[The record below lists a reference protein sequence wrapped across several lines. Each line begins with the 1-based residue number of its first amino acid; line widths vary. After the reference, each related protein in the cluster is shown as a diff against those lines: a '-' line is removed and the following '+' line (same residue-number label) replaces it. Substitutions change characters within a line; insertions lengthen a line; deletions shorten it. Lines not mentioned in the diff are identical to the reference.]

1 MKRLLVVFL
10 FFASFLVSA
19 KPLDSLRLE
28 LKQGKKFIV
37 YRVTKGEQIEDIA
50 LKYETEESTL
60 LSMNPLIQTE
70 VKPGQIIKIP
80 LNIDK
85 YGDIPV
91 PEVKPIEYMALPLA
105 SSLPPP
111 SQKQLPSKQLMA
123 TSDAIPAEV
132 KSTPEPITVIPANPK
147 SSEPIILGEPIA
159 QPAINPAKPM
169 VPELVVI
176 NKPAVPSPVAEIKP
190 TVAASVVQI
199 PVAEV
204 NKQTDKVPATVSA
217 NTPSTSQKEPTL
229 VTKKQEAEVVTA
241 KLVPAEVVAVK
252 IETPAIVNAP
262 NNGIQ
267 NKIDQSPSQA
277 PVLQDTLKVAAIHR
291 KEAQIPLE
299 LSGKGLHKLVVKP
312 IQKPIVNVNSKPGV
326 MARKSGGYRAKLQQE
341 LDNKEAMAFQVK
353 SPEPVSQTQLP
364 VQQNLPV
371 TDKVITQAIS
381 ARDTVSMELIDKA
394 IVAQAPKLI
403 AKPIAPDAAV
413 TKPKK
418 IVKNSVISG
427 RTTDKLIPKENQVA
441 ADYITDVYDKKG
453 DLKIAQDLSILKDT
467 LDKNEE
473 KALQIYVVTEPQ
485 TVKKLA
491 AILKIDPK
499 LIYDA
504 NDFSSPNLWPG
515 QKIWIPEG
523 AAALETTVSHLNESQ
538 KAQKAKRNSNL
549 NQIIKE
555 ENDEEGFSAV
565 DLETDSF
572 VVKNEPKELL
582 AEVDNTESIDSSDYR
597 PDLDK
602 LHIGSGVQT
611 SQHVFVNREVDTSI
625 AKHYGEI
632 GEVGVRILNDFSF
645 YDDNAITY
653 SAIDFREQHLAV
665 DEWAVNAADSNASYF
680 KKEPSKQGPG
690 DRQFTH
696 VVKDGETLLS
706 IAKKYDVT
714 QSDLANWNNLMKY
727 RLRTGQELIVNQSR
741 GKLSYYERS
750 LEKNQ
755 NKTVLPVELS
765 DLKQNGL
772 AYYNPSDKLKGVLM
786 NNVPVGKWI
795 QIHNND
801 KFKKRVVQVLGPL
814 PYNAPKDCLLMIDK
828 YTASNLEIKNITSRV
843 SVNIAEIR

>member
-1 MKRLLVVFL
+1 VH
-10 FFASFLVSA
+10 
-19 KPLDSLRLE
+19 
-28 LKQGKKFIV
+28 
-37 YRVTKGEQIEDIA
+37 RVTA
-50 LKYETEESTL
+50 S
-60 LSMNPLIQTE
+60 LS
-70 VKPGQIIKIP
+70 
-80 LNIDK
+80 
-85 YGDIPV
+85 
-91 PEVKPIEYMALPLA
+91 
-105 SSLPPP
+105 
-111 SQKQLPSKQLMA
+111 
-123 TSDAIPAEV
+123 
-132 KSTPEPITVIPANPK
+132 
-147 SSEPIILGEPIA
+147 
-159 QPAINPAKPM
+159 
-169 VPELVVI
+169 
-176 NKPAVPSPVAEIKP
+176 
-190 TVAASVVQI
+190 
-199 PVAEV
+199 
-204 NKQTDKVPATVSA
+204 
-217 NTPSTSQKEPTL
+217 
-229 VTKKQEAEVVTA
+229 
-241 KLVPAEVVAVK
+241 
-252 IETPAIVNAP
+252 
-262 NNGIQ
+262 
-267 NKIDQSPSQA
+267 
-277 PVLQDTLKVAAIHR
+277 
-291 KEAQIPLE
+291 
-299 LSGKGLHKLVVKP
+299 
-312 IQKPIVNVNSKPGV
+312 
-326 MARKSGGYRAKLQQE
+326 KLQQE
-341 LDNKEAMAFQVK
+341 LDNKEALATQVK
-353 SPEPVSQTQLP
+353 LP
-364 VQQNLPV
+364 DTLTKVQIQPLAVVPQNLPV
-371 TDKVITQAIS
+371 PAKPIVQTIS
-381 ARDTVSMELIDKA
+381 TRDTVSMELIDKT
-394 IVAQAPKLI
+394 IGTQAPKLS
-403 AKPIAPDAAV
+403 AKPV
-413 TKPKK
+413 TTETAGAKPKK
-418 IVKNSVISG
+418 LVKNSVISG

-453 DLKIAQDLSILKDT
+453 EIKIAQDLSILKDT
-467 LDKNEE
+467 IDKNEE

-523 AAALETTVSHLNESQ
+523 AAALETTISHLNESQ

-549 NQIIKE
+549 NQIIKA

-582 AEVDNTESIDSSDYR
+582 AEVDNMETIDTSDYR
-597 PDLDK
+597 PDLEK
-602 LHIGSGVQT
+602 LRIGAGVQT

-665 DEWAVNAADSNASYF
+665 DEWAVNAADSNATYF
-680 KKEPSKQGPG
+680 KKESSKQGPG

-714 QSDLANWNNLMKY
+714 QSDLANWNNLLKY
-727 RLRTGQELIVNQSR
+727 RLRTGQELIVNQIR

-755 NKTVLPVELS
+755 NKTVLPLELS
-765 DLKQNGL
+765 DNKQNGL

-786 NNVPVGKWI
+786 NNVPIGKWI

-814 PYNAPKDCLLMIDK
+814 PNNAPKDCLLMIDK

>member
-1 MKRLLVVFL
+1 MFKVISNVTPVEI
-10 FFASFLVSA
+10 AVS
-19 KPLDSLRLE
+19 
-28 LKQGKKFIV
+28 
-37 YRVTKGEQIEDIA
+37 
-50 LKYETEESTL
+50 KYEEKVE
-60 LSMNPLIQTE
+60 
-70 VKPGQIIKIP
+70 
-80 LNIDK
+80 
-85 YGDIPV
+85 
-91 PEVKPIEYMALPLA
+91 A
-105 SSLPPP
+105 
-111 SQKQLPSKQLMA
+111 
-123 TSDAIPAEV
+123 
-132 KSTPEPITVIPANPK
+132 KSP
-147 SSEPIILGEPIA
+147 
-159 QPAINPAKPM
+159 
-169 VPELVVI
+169 
-176 NKPAVPSPVAEIKP
+176 
-190 TVAASVVQI
+190 
-199 PVAEV
+199 
-204 NKQTDKVPATVSA
+204 
-217 NTPSTSQKEPTL
+217 
-229 VTKKQEAEVVTA
+229 
-241 KLVPAEVVAVK
+241 
-252 IETPAIVNAP
+252 
-262 NNGIQ
+262 
-267 NKIDQSPSQA
+267 NKIVQSPSQA
-277 PVLQDTLKVAAIHR
+277 PVLQDTLKVASVQR
-291 KEAQIPLE
+291 YEARDFVE
-299 LSGKGLHKLVVKP
+299 LSSKGMPKLAVKP
-312 IQKPIVNVNSKPGV
+312 VQNPSVNTNSKPSV

-341 LDNKEAMAFQVK
+341 LDNKEALATQLKLPDTLTKV
-353 SPEPVSQTQLP
+353 QTQPLAVVP
-364 VQQNLPV
+364 QNLPV
-371 TDKVITQAIS
+371 PAKPIAQTIS
-381 ARDTVSMELIDKA
+381 TRDTVSMELIDKT
-394 IVAQAPKLI
+394 IGTQAPKLS
-403 AKPIAPDAAV
+403 AKPV
-413 TKPKK
+413 TTETAGAKPKK
-418 IVKNSVISG
+418 LVKNSVISG

-453 DLKIAQDLSILKDT
+453 EIKIAQDLSILKDT
-467 LDKNEE
+467 IDKNEE

-523 AAALETTVSHLNESQ
+523 AAALETTISHLNESQ

-549 NQIIKE
+549 NQIIKA

-582 AEVDNTESIDSSDYR
+582 AEVDNMETIDTSDYR
-597 PDLDK
+597 PDLEK
-602 LHIGSGVQT
+602 LRIGAGVQT

-665 DEWAVNAADSNASYF
+665 DEWAVNAADSNATYF
-680 KKEPSKQGPG
+680 KKESSKQGPG

-714 QSDLANWNNLMKY
+714 QSDLANWNNLLKY
-727 RLRTGQELIVNQSR
+727 RLRTGQELIVNQIR

-755 NKTVLPVELS
+755 NKTVLPLELS
-765 DLKQNGL
+765 DNKQNGL

-786 NNVPVGKWI
+786 NNVPIGKWI

-814 PYNAPKDCLLMIDK
+814 PNNAPKDCLLMIDK